1 MLPED
6 PNNYEL
12 PIGLGAKVGFIGT
25 VLAAIGYVFDAIG
38 EGIEL
43 AEIARAE
50 DIAKKEQLEQQE
62 QQQQQQQQL
71 SDIQEKLD
79 HLLNEIEALKKRG

>member
-6 PNNYEL
+6 PYNYEL
-12 PIGLGAKVGFIGT
+12 PTGLGAKVGFIGT
-25 VLAAIGYVFDAIG
+25 VVTVIGYIIDAIG

-43 AEIARAE
+43 AEIAQVE
-50 DIAKKEQLEQQE
+50 DAAKKEQQQ